1 MRFASECITT
11 FSASTGTSYKS
22 SVFFDKI
29 EGCVLQGCTSIKL
42 AHHWRFSQNILF
54 NTTSFRYYS
63 KNNLWWVLFIVKL
76 QSKHCRVVILLKEN
90 HHRHFPEKIW
100 NFRSQSCFVTS
111 HLCWKLRER
120 SHENKKS
127 SYGKG
132 TTSPLFRIACSL
144 TSNIW

>member
-1 MRFASECITT
+1 MYYNFQRF
-11 FSASTGTSYKS
+11 YRK
-22 SVFFDKI
+22 VLQKLRFFDKI
-29 EGCVLQGCTSIKL
+29 EGCALQGCTSIKL

-63 KNNLWWVLFIVKL
+63 ENNLWWVLFIVKL
-76 QSKHCRVVILLKEN
+76 QSKHCRVAILLKEI
-90 HHRHFPEKIW
+90 HHRHFPEKIS

-127 SYGKG
+127 SYGKS
-132 TTSPLFRIACSL
+132 TTSPLFHIECSL